1 MDWTVEELAQA
12 AGVTPRWV
20 RNRCASGNL
29 EGAYKRANVWFIPVE
44 VGQQWLEAELE
55 RKKAA
60 SPSEEEETAS

>member
-1 MDWTVEELAQA
+1 MDWTAVELAEA
-12 AGVTPRWV
+12 AGVTPRWI

-29 EGAYKRANVWFIPVE
+29 EGAYKRANAWFIPEE